1 MVGLLTFGKKIY
13 ESIDDVMRNTIGPLH
28 DNLQKMLPLIDE
40 DSEAFTEYV
49 VCDKHYFH
57 SNSISCLIPILHST
71 GGFKT
76 TSENRRRK
84 TNVQKKSLPKI
95 FFWIS
100 LSLCSRKD
108 KMEAGIRYAV
118 SVPLSLMRRGDS
130 CWPHLLTLAT
140 HGNIQTMCDLQVSF
154 QLITHS
160 FRIH

>member
-95 FFWIS
+95 FF
-100 LSLCSRKD
+100 
-108 KMEAGIRYAV
+108 
-118 SVPLSLMRRGDS
+118 
-130 CWPHLLTLAT
+130 
-140 HGNIQTMCDLQVSF
+140 
-154 QLITHS
+154 
-160 FRIH
+160 